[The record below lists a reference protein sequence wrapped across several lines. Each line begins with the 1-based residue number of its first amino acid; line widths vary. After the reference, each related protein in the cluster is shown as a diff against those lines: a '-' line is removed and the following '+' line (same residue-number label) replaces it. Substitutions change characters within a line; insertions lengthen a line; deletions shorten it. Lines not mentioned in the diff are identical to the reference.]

1 MGLSAVDLIVLV
13 AYFVVIAAIG
23 FAAQR
28 LVKNREDYLMGGR
41 RFGKAMMIMFAFGA
55 GTHADSAVG
64 VTAQSYK
71 YGLPG
76 IWYQW
81 VMVFTLPIYWL
92 LAPFFR
98 RARVLTTADFFER
111 RFGREMMYVYSFFAL
126 FVMLS
131 FNGVMFYGAAKV
143 IEALTDGGIP
153 HHWAI
158 VLMAVISFGYG
169 IAGGLIAAVWNDF
182 FQGILT
188 IVMSL
193 LIIPFFWRKIGGLHG
208 FQDAI
213 AASNHPHAANVF
225 SLVALDDMTIF
236 WIVMMSISS
245 LISMVAQPQI
255 LASTAAAKSEM
266 DSRVGFVGGMILK
279 RLMTVPWALTGVMAI
294 ALYGFSKTADPDHT
308 FGKMSKDLLPIGFVG
323 LMMACV
329 MASVMD
335 NCAVN
340 MLSFSGIYTNSIH
353 HRLIEPQASER
364 RLLLVN
370 RVSSLIFAMISIG
383 LSFLFTDMP
392 AAMRFLWQTV
402 PLMGIAWFFAILWRR
417 TNRWGAIA
425 SFAAALAATGLA
437 KFVLPNFQLF
447 GWSVSWAGDAGLP
460 WTITLY
466 LIAGIGAGI
475 LVSLLTPPESKERT
489 DQFFLLLKTPIG
501 QEHVLRDAGYK
512 ELPGN
517 DTYEMPVDAGMEPER
532 ERGFQVVP
540 VAHEYTPAPASSST
554 ESAGAVATAVAPA
567 TTSAPAPLTAEEALS
582 RIDNRQARRQS
593 ITGFAILTGVV
604 LVMLVGIKIL
614 AIWLKP

>member
-1 MGLSAVDLIVLV
+1 MIGLQPLDLIVLV
-13 AYFVVIAAIG
+13 AYFVVVAAIG
-23 FAAQR
+23 IIATR
-28 LVKNREDYLMGGR
+28 LIKNREDYLMGGR

-81 VMVFTLPIYWL
+81 VMLFTLPIYWL
-92 LAPFFR
+92 LAPIFR

-111 RFGREMMYVYSFFAL
+111 RFGRPMMYVYSFFAL

-143 IEALTDGGIP
+143 IEALTGGAIT
-153 HHWAI
+153 HTWAI
-158 VLMAVISFGYG
+158 ILMAVISFGYG

-182 FQGILT
+182 FQGLLT

-193 LIIPFFWRKIGGLHG
+193 LIIPFFWRKIGGLEG
-208 FQDAI
+208 FQNAI
-213 AASNHPHAANVF
+213 AGSNHPHTESVF
-225 SLVALDDMTIF
+225 SLVMGSEMTVF

-279 RLMTVPWALTGVMAI
+279 RLMTIPWALTGVMAI
-294 ALYGFSKTADPDHT
+294 ALYGYSQTADPDHT
-308 FGKMSKDLLPIGFVG
+308 FGKMSADLLPVGCVG
-323 LMMACV
+323 LMLACV

-353 HRLIEPQASER
+353 QRLINPQASER
-364 RLLLVN
+364 RLLGIN
-370 RVSSLIFAMISIG
+370 RITSLIFAIISIA
-383 LSFLFTDMP
+383 LSFMFTDMP

-417 TNRWGAIA
+417 ANRWGAIA
-425 SFAAALAATGLA
+425 SFMVALGATGLA
-437 KFVLPNFQLF
+437 KFVLPEFQFF
-447 GWSVSWAGDAGLP
+447 GFNVKWAGDAGLP

-466 LIAGIGAGI
+466 LVAGIGAGI
-475 LVSLLTPPESKERT
+475 IVSLLTPAESPDRT
-489 DQFFLLLKTPIG
+489 EQFFLLLKTPIG
-501 QEHVLRDAGYK
+501 QEHILHQAGFR
-512 ELPGN
+512 ELPGR
-517 DTYEMPVDAGMEPER
+517 DTYEMPVDVER
-532 ERGFQVVP
+532 EQRGFGVVTTGET
-540 VAHEYTPAPASSST
+540 EYEATGAEPA
-554 ESAGAVATAVAPA
+554 GGVATAISPSRARVEPA
-567 TTSAPAPLTAEEALS
+567 EAL
-582 RIDNRQARRQS
+582 RMIDNRAARRQS
-593 ITGFAILTGVV
+593 IAGFVILSFVVVAMLTG
-604 LVMLVGIKIL
+604 MIL
-614 AIWLKP
+614 LANWLAP